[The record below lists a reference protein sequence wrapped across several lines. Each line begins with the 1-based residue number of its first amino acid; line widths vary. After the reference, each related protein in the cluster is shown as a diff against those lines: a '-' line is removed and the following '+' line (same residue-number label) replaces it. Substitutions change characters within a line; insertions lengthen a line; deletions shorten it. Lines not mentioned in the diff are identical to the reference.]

1 MANELPEYFDN
12 IVLGQYA
19 MTGVPLKVFAN
30 DRYYIIPS
38 PDDVDDP
45 LIGYGMTPSGKME
58 PFDYRDIEHIMVSG
72 NKVDLAAYTKA
83 MGDELKGVKKASD
96 AKGGEEKKEEG
107 GEEEKPAAEEEG
119 GEAPKSPFESFDP
132 FAKKWSLKALYEIS
146 KDEYNAQ
153 EDALKAEMEA
163 GKAKI
168 DAAKEKLGNLKKQ
181 PIDDGVINEIGFG
194 DQDLQAIHFETDP
207 EKQKK
212 LKLAY
217 GAKFGGIT
225 SREKIENADYELKRF
240 RKQIKFGDGTYLGV
254 FIPGSYDA
262 ITSDLGDGP
271 HARKQRKPQSW
282 NQRSYNKWIKDM
294 ASGGG
299 ADHAYDMAQNAKLE
313 PGLLQWVKRNLVNGE
328 TPLERIQYDIEAL
341 AESSFSTK
349 PMVESVISDILII
362 ASESTTYE
370 KFISELISQKLLK
383 REDLKD
389 SDLVDELKTMY
400 RGQALGKRES
410 VNEYRELS
418 PKMVNNFKIGD
429 TIKTQKG
436 TYTITGFGRRANAF
450 REFEAENEKGK
461 PFNLRISL
469 RGATGISAAAGAY
482 NLNFPEQEEML
493 ESILESAY
501 GDINERMGP
510 GDYEIRPALK
520 KLKTGLKDDDVVFTI
535 DDEKL
540 DQMVNSRFSSQLNF
554 QEVNGDSYYILN
566 QKYFD
571 RLIDLADSSGFD
583 VDYENSEDSV
593 LFIYEN
599 VNENHIS
606 EPYIFQVGD
615 IVRNVNPQC
624 NHYGST
630 GIVNAIQAL
639 DGDMGNIV
647 KYIVTNF
654 GDTFKPGMALMKTPD
669 QLELMDDI
677 NESGSIN
684 EYGATPSKK
693 NWLGWFVLNANL
705 HGDLNAWKKG
715 ELIKAYKSD
724 EKGYVFIYTGDYDYE
739 AYDDISQSDFNRIA
753 TSLDPTKHKKSY
765 NYVKKLEKLNR
776 LKDYEVIN

>member
-1 MANELPEYFDN
+1 MAETPEYFDN

-19 MTGVPLKVFAN
+19 MTGVPLKVFVN
-30 DRYYIIPS
+30 SRYYIIPG
-38 PDDVDDP
+38 PEDVDDP
-45 LIGYGMTPSGKME
+45 LIGYGMTMSGKME
-58 PFDYRDIEHIMVSG
+58 PFDYRQIEHIVVGG
-72 NKVDLAAYTKA
+72 NKVDLATYVKA
-83 MGDELKGVKKASD
+83 MGDELTSVKKAAD
-96 AKGGEEKKEEG
+96 AKPPAGGEEEKKEEG
-107 GEEEKPAAEEEG
+107 GEEEKKEEG
-119 GEAPKSPFESFDP
+119 GEDTGNPFESYDP

-146 KDEYNAQ
+146 RDEMKAQ

-168 DAAKEKLGNLKKQ
+168 KAAKDKMNDLKKQ

-212 LKLAY
+212 LKLAH

-225 SREKIENADYELKRF
+225 SREKIEDADYELKKF
-240 RKQIKFGDGTYLGV
+240 RKQIKFGDGTNLGPFV
-254 FIPGSYDA
+254 PGSYEA
-262 ITSDLGDGP
+262 INSELGDGP

-282 NQRSYNKWIKDM
+282 NQRSYNKWIEDM

-349 PMVESVISDILII
+349 PIVESVISDILII
-362 ASESTTYE
+362 ASESTTYD
-370 KFISELISQKLLK
+370 KFIAELIKQKLLK

-410 VNEYRELS
+410 VN
-418 PKMVNNFKIGD
+418 
-429 TIKTQKG
+429 
-436 TYTITGFGRRANAF
+436 
-450 REFEAENEKGK
+450 
-461 PFNLRISL
+461 
-469 RGATGISAAAGAY
+469 
-482 NLNFPEQEEML
+482 
-493 ESILESAY
+493 
-501 GDINERMGP
+501 INERMGP
-510 GDYEIRPALK
+510 GDYLIRPALK

-615 IVRNVNPQC
+615 IIRNTNPRC
-624 NHYGST
+624 AHYGSA
-630 GIVNAIQAL
+630 GIVQNVI
-639 DGDMGNIV
+639 DMDDDIGQLI
-647 KYIVTNF
+647 KYLVTNY
-654 GDTFKPGMALMKTPD
+654 GDTFKPGMTLTKTPD
-669 QLELMDDI
+669 QLQPYDEYENDWDDWDDTDDSHDWDEWE
-677 NESGSIN
+677 NHHE
-684 EYGATPSKK
+684 P
-693 NWLGWFVLNANL
+693 
-705 HGDLNAWKKG
+705 HHH
-715 ELIKAYKSD
+715 SD
-724 EKGYVFIYTGDYDYE
+724 DDDYE
-739 AYDDISQSDFNRIA
+739 EYEIEYDD
-753 TSLDPTKHKKSY
+753 
-765 NYVKKLEKLNR
+765 
-776 LKDYEVIN
+776 DYED

>member
-107 GEEEKPAAEEEG
+107 GGEEG
-119 GEAPKSPFESFDP
+119 GEEGGGEEGGEEGDEAPKSPFESFDP

-181 PIDDGVINEIGFG
+181 PIDDGVN
-194 DQDLQAIHFETDP
+194 
-207 EKQKK
+207 
-212 LKLAY
+212 
-217 GAKFGGIT
+217 
-225 SREKIENADYELKRF
+225 S
-240 RKQIKFGDGTYLGV
+240 
-254 FIPGSYDA
+254 
-262 ITSDLGDGP
+262 
-271 HARKQRKPQSW
+271 
-282 NQRSYNKWIKDM
+282 
-294 ASGGG
+294 
-299 ADHAYDMAQNAKLE
+299 
-313 PGLLQWVKRNLVNGE
+313 
-328 TPLERIQYDIEAL
+328 TPI
-341 AESSFSTK
+341 
-349 PMVESVISDILII
+349 VESVISDILII

-469 RGATGISAAAGAY
+469 RGATGISAAPGAY

-493 ESILESAY
+493 ESILESAH
-501 GDINERMGP
+501 GNINERMGP

-705 HGDLNAWKKG
+705 RGDLNAWKKG

-739 AYDDISQSDFNRIA
+739 AYDDIAQSDFNRIA

>member
-119 GEAPKSPFESFDP
+119 EAPKSPFESFDP
-132 FAKKWSLKALYEIS
+132 YAKKWSLKALYEIS
-146 KDEYNAQ
+146 KEEHKAQ

-168 DAAKEKLGNLKKQ
+168 AAAKDKMSDLKKQ
-181 PIDDGVINEIGFG
+181 PIDDGVIIEGPYDNMTIK
-194 DQDLQAIHFETDP
+194 DLHFEIDP
-207 EKQKK
+207 KK
-212 LKLAY
+212 FEAMKLAL
-217 GAKFGGIT
+217 GARTGGIT

-240 RKQIKFGDGTYLGV
+240 RKQIQYGDGNNLEPFKV
-254 FIPGSYDA
+254 DSYESL
-262 ITSDLGDGP
+262 TSKLVNGP
-271 HARKQRKPQSW
+271 HAKKRAPERWTQKKYDQ
-282 NQRSYNKWIKDM
+282 WIEDI
-294 ASGGG
+294 ASEGG
-299 ADHAYDMAQNAKLE
+299 ADNAYDMARNASKELQ
-313 PGLLQWVKRNLVNGE
+313 QWVKRNLVYDE

-341 AESSFSTK
+341 AEGVIS
-349 PMVESVISDILII
+349 ESVISDILII
-362 ASESTTYE
+362 AMESTTYD
-370 KFISELISQKLLK
+370 KFISELIKQKLLK
-383 REDLKD
+383 REDLRD
-389 SDLVDELKTMY
+389 PELVDELKTMY

-410 VNEYRELS
+410 VNELKLKSAGVKELLAAIYYNWDKLRGVMKRERYFNSFKDIVAYLKS
-418 PKMVNNFKIGD
+418 GDQEEQQSLEKFVRAQGIKIG
-429 TIKTQKG
+429 T
-436 TYTITGFGRRANAF
+436 
-450 REFEAENEKGK
+450 
-461 PFNLRISL
+461 
-469 RGATGISAAAGAY
+469 
-482 NLNFPEQEEML
+482 
-493 ESILESAY
+493 LESAHV
-501 GDINERMGP
+501 NES
-510 GDYEIRPALK
+510 DYQIRPALK

-540 DQMVNSRFSSQLNF
+540 DQMVNSKFGSRLDIE
-554 QEVNGDSYYILN
+554 EVNGDSYYILN
-566 QKYFD
+566 QRDFD
-571 RLIDLADSSGFD
+571 RLVDLADSQGFD

-593 LFIYEN
+593 LSIYEN

-654 GDTFKPGMALMKTPD
+654 GDTFKPGMTLMKTPE

-705 HGDLNAWKKG
+705 YGDLTHWKKG

-724 EKGYVFIYTGDYDYE
+724 EKGYVFIYTGDYNYE
-739 AYDDISQSDFNRIA
+739 AYDDIAQSDFNRIA

>member
-72 NKVDLAAYTKA
+72 NKVDLTAYTKA

-119 GEAPKSPFESFDP
+119 EAPKSPFESFDP
-132 FAKKWSLKALYEIS
+132 YAKKWSLKALYEIS
-146 KDEYNAQ
+146 KEEHKAQ

-168 DAAKEKLGNLKKQ
+168 AAAKDKMSDLKKQ
-181 PIDDGVINEIGFG
+181 PIDDGVIIEGPYDNISIK
-194 DQDLQAIHFETDP
+194 DLHFEIDP
-207 EKQKK
+207 KK
-212 LKLAY
+212 FEAMKLAL
-217 GAKFGGIT
+217 GARTGGIT

-240 RKQIKFGDGTYLGV
+240 RKQIQYGDGNNLEPFKV
-254 FIPGSYDA
+254 DSYESL
-262 ITSDLGDGP
+262 TSKLVNGP
-271 HARKQRKPQSW
+271 HAKKRAPERWTQKKYDQ
-282 NQRSYNKWIKDM
+282 WIEDI
-294 ASGGG
+294 ASEGG
-299 ADHAYDMAQNAKLE
+299 ADNAYDMARNASKELQ
-313 PGLLQWVKRNLVNGE
+313 QWVKRNLVYDE

-341 AESSFSTK
+341 AEGVIS
-349 PMVESVISDILII
+349 ESVISDILII
-362 ASESTTYE
+362 AMESTTYD
-370 KFISELISQKLLK
+370 KFISELIKQKLLK
-383 REDLKD
+383 REDLRD
-389 SDLVDELKTMY
+389 PELVDELKTMY

-410 VNEYRELS
+410 VNES
-418 PKMVNNFKIGD
+418 
-429 TIKTQKG
+429 
-436 TYTITGFGRRANAF
+436 
-450 REFEAENEKGK
+450 
-461 PFNLRISL
+461 
-469 RGATGISAAAGAY
+469 
-482 NLNFPEQEEML
+482 
-493 ESILESAY
+493 
-501 GDINERMGP
+501 
-510 GDYEIRPALK
+510 DYQIRPALK
-520 KLKTGLKDDDVVFTI
+520 KLKSSLKDTDVVFTI

-540 DQMVNSRFSSQLNF
+540 DQMVNSRFSSQLDY
-554 QEVNGDSYYILN
+554 QEVDGDSYYILN
-566 QKYFD
+566 QRDFD

-654 GDTFKPGMALMKTPD
+654 GDTFKPGMTLMKTPD

-705 HGDLNAWKKG
+705 HGDLTHWKKG

-724 EKGYVFIYTGDYDYE
+724 EKGYVFIYTGDYNYE
-739 AYDDISQSDFNRIA
+739 AYDDIAQSDFNRIA

>member
-1 MANELPEYFDN
+1 MAETPEYFDN
-12 IVLGQYA
+12 IVLGQYS
-19 MTGVPLKVFAN
+19 MTGVPLKVYAN

-38 PDDVDDP
+38 PEDVDDP
-45 LIGYGMTPSGKME
+45 LIGYGMTGSGKME

-72 NKVDLAAYTKA
+72 NKVDLATYVKA
-83 MGDELKGVKKASD
+83 LGDELKGVAKANAD
-96 AKGGEEKKEEG
+96 KGGEEEKKEG
-107 GEEEKPAAEEEG
+107 GEEEKKEEEG
-119 GEAPKSPFESFDP
+119 GGANPFESFDP
-132 FAKKWSLKALYEIS
+132 YSKKWSLKSLVELS
-146 KDEYNAQ
+146 KDEFKAQ
-153 EDALKAEMEA
+153 QDALKAEMEA

-168 DAAKEKLGNLKKQ
+168 KAAKDKMSDLKKQ
-181 PIDDGVINEIGFG
+181 PIEDGVINEIGFG

-225 SREKIENADYELKRF
+225 SREKIEDADYDLKRF
-240 RKQIKFGDGTYLGV
+240 RKQIKFGDGTNLGPFV
-254 FIPGSYDA
+254 PGSYEA
-262 ITSDLGDGP
+262 INSELGDGP

-282 NQRSYNKWIKDM
+282 NQRSYNKWIEDM

-349 PMVESVISDILII
+349 PIVESVISDILVI
-362 ASESTTYE
+362 AFESTTYE

-383 REDLKD
+383 RSDLKD
-389 SDLVDELKTMY
+389 PELVDELKTMY
-400 RGQALGKRES
+400 RSQALGKRES
-410 VNEYRELS
+410 VNELKLTSYGVKELLSAIYYNWNKLKPALRQKMHFNSFKDIIAYIKSGDQEEQARLKAFVQSQGIEIVALESVNEYRELN

-493 ESILESAY
+493 ESILES
-501 GDINERMGP
+501 
-510 GDYEIRPALK
+510 
-520 KLKTGLKDDDVVFTI
+520 
-535 DDEKL
+535 
-540 DQMVNSRFSSQLNF
+540 
-554 QEVNGDSYYILN
+554 
-566 QKYFD
+566 
-571 RLIDLADSSGFD
+571 
-583 VDYENSEDSV
+583 
-593 LFIYEN
+593 
-599 VNENHIS
+599 VNETHIS

-615 IVRNVNPQC
+615 VIRNTNPQC
-624 NHYGST
+624 KHFGSM
-630 GIVNAIQAL
+630 GIVQSVM
-639 DGDMGNIV
+639 DMDDNIGQLI
-647 KYIVTNF
+647 KYLVTNY
-654 GDTFKPGMALMKTPD
+654 GDTFKPGMSLTKTPD
-669 QLELMDDI
+669 QLEPMDDYDNDYSYDEDDYDDYDDYEI
-677 NESGSIN
+677 EYDDDDIDESVSIN

-705 HGDLNAWKKG
+705 NGDLTAWKKG

-724 EKGYVFIYTGDYDYE
+724 EKGYVFIYTGDYNYD
-739 AYDDISQSDFNRIA
+739 AYDDIAQSDFNRIA
-753 TSLDPTKHKKSY
+753 TPLDPTKHKKSY

-776 LKDYEVIN
+776 LEDYEVIN

>member
-107 GEEEKPAAEEEG
+107 GGEEG
-119 GEAPKSPFESFDP
+119 GEEGDEAPKSPFESFDP

-181 PIDDGVINEIGFG
+181 PIDDGVN
-194 DQDLQAIHFETDP
+194 
-207 EKQKK
+207 
-212 LKLAY
+212 
-217 GAKFGGIT
+217 
-225 SREKIENADYELKRF
+225 S
-240 RKQIKFGDGTYLGV
+240 
-254 FIPGSYDA
+254 
-262 ITSDLGDGP
+262 
-271 HARKQRKPQSW
+271 
-282 NQRSYNKWIKDM
+282 
-294 ASGGG
+294 
-299 ADHAYDMAQNAKLE
+299 
-313 PGLLQWVKRNLVNGE
+313 
-328 TPLERIQYDIEAL
+328 TPI
-341 AESSFSTK
+341 
-349 PMVESVISDILII
+349 VESVISDILII

-370 KFISELISQKLLK
+370 KFISELISHKLLK

-469 RGATGISAAAGAY
+469 RGATGISAAPGAY

-493 ESILESAY
+493 ESILESAH
-501 GDINERMGP
+501 GNINERMGP

-520 KLKTGLKDDDVVFTI
+520 KLKTGLTDDDVVFTI

-693 NWLGWFVLNANL
+693 NWLGWFVLNTNL
-705 HGDLNAWKKG
+705 RGDLNAWKKG

-739 AYDDISQSDFNRIA
+739 AYDDIAQSDFNRIA

>member
-38 PDDVDDP
+38 PEDVDDP
-45 LIGYGMTPSGKME
+45 LIGYGMMPSGKME

-72 NKVDLAAYTKA
+72 NKVDLATYTKA
-83 MGDELKGVKKASD
+83 LGDELKGVKKASD

-107 GEEEKPAAEEEG
+107 GEEAGGEEAGGEEG
-119 GEAPKSPFESFDP
+119 GEEGDEAPKSPFESFDP

-181 PIDDGVINEIGFG
+181 PIDDGVN
-194 DQDLQAIHFETDP
+194 
-207 EKQKK
+207 
-212 LKLAY
+212 
-217 GAKFGGIT
+217 
-225 SREKIENADYELKRF
+225 S
-240 RKQIKFGDGTYLGV
+240 
-254 FIPGSYDA
+254 
-262 ITSDLGDGP
+262 
-271 HARKQRKPQSW
+271 
-282 NQRSYNKWIKDM
+282 
-294 ASGGG
+294 
-299 ADHAYDMAQNAKLE
+299 
-313 PGLLQWVKRNLVNGE
+313 
-328 TPLERIQYDIEAL
+328 TPI
-341 AESSFSTK
+341 
-349 PMVESVISDILII
+349 VESVISDILII

-370 KFISELISQKLLK
+370 KFISELINQKLLK

-501 GDINERMGP
+501 GNINERMGP

-520 KLKTGLKDDDVVFTI
+520 KLKTGLTDDDVVFTI

-669 QLELMDDI
+669 QLELMDENLYTGAERRKAVKGMLAGKKDPALNKGVDITIEMDDEDGDFSAGDYRVDNLTRGSVVLSGMGKTRLNVSFKSLAAAGYTI
-677 NESGSIN
+677 NESSEYIN

-705 HGDLNAWKKG
+705 HGDLTAWKKG

-739 AYDDISQSDFNRIA
+739 AYDDIAQSDFNRIA

>member
-107 GEEEKPAAEEEG
+107 GGEEG
-119 GEAPKSPFESFDP
+119 GEEGGGEEGGEEGDEAPKSPFESFDP

-181 PIDDGVINEIGFG
+181 PIDDGVN
-194 DQDLQAIHFETDP
+194 
-207 EKQKK
+207 
-212 LKLAY
+212 
-217 GAKFGGIT
+217 
-225 SREKIENADYELKRF
+225 S
-240 RKQIKFGDGTYLGV
+240 
-254 FIPGSYDA
+254 
-262 ITSDLGDGP
+262 
-271 HARKQRKPQSW
+271 
-282 NQRSYNKWIKDM
+282 
-294 ASGGG
+294 
-299 ADHAYDMAQNAKLE
+299 
-313 PGLLQWVKRNLVNGE
+313 
-328 TPLERIQYDIEAL
+328 TPI
-341 AESSFSTK
+341 
-349 PMVESVISDILII
+349 VESVISDILII

-450 REFEAENEKGK
+450 REFEAKNEKGK

-469 RGATGISAAAGAY
+469 RGATGISAAPGAY

-501 GDINERMGP
+501 GNINERMGP

-654 GDTFKPGMALMKTPD
+654 GDTFKPGMALMKSPD

-705 HGDLNAWKKG
+705 RGDLNAWKKG

-739 AYDDISQSDFNRIA
+739 AYDDIAQSDFNRIA

>member
-19 MTGVPLKVFAN
+19 MTGVPLKVYAN

-38 PDDVDDP
+38 PEDVDDP

-72 NKVDLAAYTKA
+72 NKVDLATYTKA
-83 MGDELKGVKKASD
+83 LGDELKGVKKASD
-96 AKGGEEKKEEG
+96 SKGGEEKKEEG
-107 GEEEKPAAEEEG
+107 GEEGGGEEG

-168 DAAKEKLGNLKKQ
+168 DAAKEKLSNLKKQ
-181 PIDDGVINEIGFG
+181 PIDDGVIYEADEIKAKIAKLER
-194 DQDLQAIHFETDP
+194 DLADVKHKYYSTANLTPQKDMQLR
-207 EKQKK
+207 KQM
-212 LKLAY
+212 
-217 GAKFGGIT
+217 GQI
-225 SREKIENADYELKRF
+225 SRELKRAK
-240 RKQIKFGDGTYLGV
+240 REDRTG
-254 FIPGSYDA
+254 
-262 ITSDLGDGP
+262 
-271 HARKQRKPQSW
+271 
-282 NQRSYNKWIKDM
+282 
-294 ASGGG
+294 ASGYKG
-299 ADHAYDMAQNAKLE
+299 N
-313 PGLLQWVKRNLVNGE
+313 
-328 TPLERIQYDIEAL
+328 PLK
-341 AESSFSTK
+341 T
-349 PMVESVISDILII
+349 VTESVISDILII

-389 SDLVDELKTMY
+389 PELVDELKTMY

-410 VNEYRELS
+410 VNES
-418 PKMVNNFKIGD
+418 
-429 TIKTQKG
+429 
-436 TYTITGFGRRANAF
+436 
-450 REFEAENEKGK
+450 
-461 PFNLRISL
+461 
-469 RGATGISAAAGAY
+469 
-482 NLNFPEQEEML
+482 
-493 ESILESAY
+493 
-501 GDINERMGP
+501 
-510 GDYEIRPALK
+510 
-520 KLKTGLKDDDVVFTI
+520 
-535 DDEKL
+535 
-540 DQMVNSRFSSQLNF
+540 
-554 QEVNGDSYYILN
+554 
-566 QKYFD
+566 
-571 RLIDLADSSGFD
+571 
-583 VDYENSEDSV
+583 
-593 LFIYEN
+593 
-599 VNENHIS
+599 HIS

-615 IVRNVNPQC
+615 MVRNINPQC

-669 QLELMDDI
+669 QLEPMDAHHTNDWDDWDDADDTHDWDDWENHHDV
-677 NESGSIN
+677 NEYIN

-705 HGDLNAWKKG
+705 RGDSTAWKKG

-724 EKGYVFIYTGDYDYE
+724 EKGHVFIYTGDYNYE
-739 AYDDISQSDFNRIA
+739 AYDDIAQSDFNRIA
-753 TSLDPTKHKKSY
+753 TPLDPTKHEKSY

>member
-19 MTGVPLKVFAN
+19 MTGVPLKVYAN

-38 PDDVDDP
+38 PEDVDDP

-72 NKVDLAAYTKA
+72 NKVDLATYTKA
-83 MGDELKGVKKASD
+83 LGDELKGVKKASD
-96 AKGGEEKKEEG
+96 SKGGEEKKEEG
-107 GEEEKPAAEEEG
+107 GEEEKPAAEEE

-168 DAAKEKLGNLKKQ
+168 DAAKEKLSNLKKQ
-181 PIDDGVINEIGFG
+181 PIDDGVIYEADEIKAKIAKLER
-194 DQDLQAIHFETDP
+194 DLADVKHKYYSTANLTPQKDMQLR
-207 EKQKK
+207 KQM
-212 LKLAY
+212 
-217 GAKFGGIT
+217 GQI
-225 SREKIENADYELKRF
+225 SRELKRAK
-240 RKQIKFGDGTYLGV
+240 REDRTG
-254 FIPGSYDA
+254 
-262 ITSDLGDGP
+262 
-271 HARKQRKPQSW
+271 
-282 NQRSYNKWIKDM
+282 
-294 ASGGG
+294 ASGYKG
-299 ADHAYDMAQNAKLE
+299 N
-313 PGLLQWVKRNLVNGE
+313 
-328 TPLERIQYDIEAL
+328 PLK
-341 AESSFSTK
+341 T
-349 PMVESVISDILII
+349 VTESVISDILII

-389 SDLVDELKTMY
+389 PELVDELKTMY

-410 VNEYRELS
+410 VNES
-418 PKMVNNFKIGD
+418 
-429 TIKTQKG
+429 
-436 TYTITGFGRRANAF
+436 
-450 REFEAENEKGK
+450 
-461 PFNLRISL
+461 
-469 RGATGISAAAGAY
+469 
-482 NLNFPEQEEML
+482 
-493 ESILESAY
+493 
-501 GDINERMGP
+501 
-510 GDYEIRPALK
+510 
-520 KLKTGLKDDDVVFTI
+520 
-535 DDEKL
+535 
-540 DQMVNSRFSSQLNF
+540 
-554 QEVNGDSYYILN
+554 
-566 QKYFD
+566 
-571 RLIDLADSSGFD
+571 
-583 VDYENSEDSV
+583 
-593 LFIYEN
+593 
-599 VNENHIS
+599 HIS

-615 IVRNVNPQC
+615 MVRNINPQC
-624 NHYGST
+624 KHYGST

-669 QLELMDDI
+669 QLEPMDDI

-705 HGDLNAWKKG
+705 NGGLTAWKKG

-724 EKGYVFIYTGDYDYE
+724 EKGYVFIYTGDYNYD
-739 AYDDISQSDFNRIA
+739 AYDDIAQSDFNRIA
-753 TSLDPTKHKKSY
+753 TPLDPTKHKKSY

-776 LKDYEVIN
+776 LEDYEVIN